1 MPAHKTRAKLAVI
14 VNDHQTGNDQLIEGR
29 ANRYQDGPG
38 ENYIVLRQLW
48 VDYIQWKAGT
58 ITTTELRSRTEVKF
72 GQSGNVKQRRTQYRK
87 CGGKYRLVWYASYT
101 TPERGDYTYF
111 SAWVGLHRVDW
122 IKLEVIHKAFSWTII
137 GRRVTPESC
146 SPRAFPVLNYR
157 YRFQLE
163 SGEGIRPANRR
174 GLDFDVVNVI
184 NQNPPADNY
193 LPQFPNVLYVA
204 ALVGPD
210 NYYPSATRVE

>member
-72 GQSGNVKQRRTQYRK
+72 GQSGERETAPHPVSQVRRQIPAGVAEVSTEALVHDELTANGARARRIK
-87 CGGKYRLVWYASYT
+87 CSC
-101 TPERGDYTYF
+101 
-111 SAWVGLHRVDW
+111 LHRHREWYCWTAVGGFSGIED
-122 IKLEVIHKAFSWTII
+122 AFLRWM
-137 GRRVTPESC
+137 
-146 SPRAFPVLNYR
+146 
-157 YRFQLE
+157 
-163 SGEGIRPANRR
+163 NRR
-174 GLDFDVVNVI
+174 GHMTTNVT
-184 NQNPPADNY
+184 
-193 LPQFPNVLYVA
+193 
-204 ALVGPD
+204 
-210 NYYPSATRVE
+210 YY